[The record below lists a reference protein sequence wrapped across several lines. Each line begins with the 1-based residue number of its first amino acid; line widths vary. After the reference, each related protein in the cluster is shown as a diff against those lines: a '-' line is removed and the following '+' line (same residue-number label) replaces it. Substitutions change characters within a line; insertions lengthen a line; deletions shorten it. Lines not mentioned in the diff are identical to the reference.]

1 MSTVAPIESAS
12 WGGVVSDV
20 ENSALGIFIHH
31 LSNFRQKI
39 DRVLSAGLVA
49 RVQAARLG
57 LTGVLLGLASKQTF
71 HFMMR
76 VRKDSPVSRIG
87 SSKNFP
93 IIARQACGLGFNR
106 PDHAPIRQ
114 QIVPIRPGAAKI
126 C

>member
-1 MSTVAPIESAS
+1 M
-12 WGGVVSDV
+12 
-20 ENSALGIFIHH
+20 FIHH

-57 LTGVLLGLASKQTF
+57 LTGGLLGLAPKQTF

-76 VRKDSPVSRIG
+76 VEKDSPVLRNG

-93 IIARQACGLGFNR
+93 ERFSGASCAGGLGQISALPGNKSFAN
-106 PDHAPIRQ
+106 APA
-114 QIVPIRPGAAKI
+114 AAKI

>member
-1 MSTVAPIESAS
+1 M
-12 WGGVVSDV
+12 

-76 VRKDSPVSRIG
+76 VGKDIPILRNG
-87 SSKNFP
+87 SSENFP
-93 IIARQACGLGFNR
+93 DDCPQGWRRAEKPPAAQADWR
-106 PDHAPIRQ
+106 KRAPSR
-114 QIVPIRPGAAKI
+114 RNKLLRLFPGTAKI

>member
-1 MSTVAPIESAS
+1 M
-12 WGGVVSDV
+12 VSDV
-20 ENSALGIFIHH
+20 ENSALGMFIHH

-57 LTGVLLGLASKQTF
+57 LTGELLGLASKQTI

-76 VRKDSPVSRIG
+76 VGKDSPFSRTR

-93 IIARQACGLGFNR
+93 AARSRRPARSSRGLLTGAAHATPSNKSF
-106 PDHAPIRQ
+106 PDPPAT
-114 QIVPIRPGAAKI
+114 AKI